1 VILLGYKA
9 RHLRPR
15 RRFSQSLPSSRA
27 ARTPRRRRLGGAAL
41 AIAALWAALS
51 SGVARADETQLDI
64 PKLLIPPAKVRP
76 SLGYWSVGKP
86 RWFLSTKSDLGT
98 FYAKPYLSGGYGL
111 PHWIWVGADVN
122 AISTLEF
129 GQVYGGIRASSPL
142 LDLSFGYRDT
152 FAYQK
157 PFLLPRASF
166 HDEDVLSGPGAKAR
180 YWAWEAEAV
189 GIVPLPYS
197 AVLVDYIVA
206 KTLDVPGN
214 RFIYDE
220 SYRAVMGK
228 PLFQV
233 LRFAAVARLL
243 HESALKVGVL
253 TEYLFDTGRPKPVV
267 RVGPAAAL
275 QLTDHLEALCTL
287 SLAVSSPDQLG
298 LALGAYGLAGVRYR
312 WATGEPDPKFP
323 WQGPWIP

>member
-1 VILLGYKA
+1 LAFTIAVVWASLS
-9 RHLRPR
+9 PR
-15 RRFSQSLPSSRA
+15 
-27 ARTPRRRRLGGAAL
+27 
-41 AIAALWAALS
+41 I
-51 SGVARADETQLDI
+51 ARADEEQVDI
-64 PKLLIPPAKVRP
+64 PTLPIPPAKIRP
-76 SLGYWSVGKP
+76 SLGYWSQGSP

-111 PHWIWVGADVN
+111 PHWIWAGADLN

-129 GQVYGGIRASSPL
+129 GQVYGGVRASSPL
-142 LDLSFGYRDT
+142 LDLAFGVRDT
-152 FAYQK
+152 FSYQK

-166 HDEDVLSGPGAKAR
+166 HDEDVLSGPGPKAR

-197 AVLVDYIVA
+197 ALLVDYIVV
-206 KTLDVPGN
+206 KTLDVPDN
-214 RFIYDE
+214 RFVYDE
-220 SYRAVMGK
+220 SYRAVVGK

-233 LRFAAVARLL
+233 LRFAAVARFLR
-243 HESALKVGVL
+243 ESALKVGVL
-253 TEYLFDTGRPKPVV
+253 TEFLFDTGRPQGVV

-287 SLAVSSPDQLG
+287 SLAASSPDSLG

-323 WQGPWIP
+323 WQGPYIP

>member
-1 VILLGYKA
+1 MFLLGYKA
-9 RHLRPR
+9 RQLRPR

-27 ARTPRRRRLGGAAL
+27 ARTPPRRRLGAAAL
-41 AIAALWAALS
+41 AIAAAWSVLS
-51 SGVARADETQLDI
+51 TAVARADETQLDI
-64 PKLLIPPAKVRP
+64 PKLQISPSKIRP

-111 PHWIWVGADVN
+111 PHWIWVGADLN

-129 GQVYGGIRASSPL
+129 GQVYGGVRASSPL
-142 LDLSFGYRDT
+142 LDLAFGVRDT
-152 FAYQK
+152 FSYEK
-157 PFLLPRASF
+157 PFLPPRPSF
-166 HDEDVLSGPGAKAR
+166 RDEDVLTGPGAKAR

-197 AVLVDYIVA
+197 AILVDYIAV
-206 KTLDVPGN
+206 KTLDVPGD
-214 RFIYDE
+214 RFVYDE
-220 SYRAVMGK
+220 SYRLVIGK

-233 LRFAAVARLL
+233 LRVAAVARFLR
-243 HESALKVGVL
+243 ESALKVGVL
-253 TEYLFDTGRPKPVV
+253 TEYLFDTGRAHAVV
-267 RVGPAAAL
+267 RAGPAAAL

-287 SLAVSSPDQLG
+287 SVAVWSPDQLG